1 MADIDKALP
10 NEVRKEIE
18 IPGEEEIQE
27 QVIEEAEKEQQS
39 PEAVDIQENE
49 DGSVDINLDPQAA
62 TPEGGDEHYA
72 NLAEFLP
79 DDVLG
84 RLGSDLSSK
93 YQDYVSSRKD
103 WEKSYTSGL
112 DLLGFKYDNRSEP
125 FAGASGATHPVLAEA
140 VTQFQALAYKELLP
154 ADGPVRTQV
163 MGIPTAEKTDQASR
177 VKDFMNYQIMDQMK
191 EYEPE
196 FDSMLFHLPLSG
208 STFKKVYYDEMEQRA
223 VSKFVPA
230 DDLIVPYTATSL
242 DDAEAIIHRVKISEN
257 ELRKQQVAG
266 FYRDID
272 IGKPGHTETDVEK
285 KERELEGVSKTS
297 NEDIF
302 TLLEC
307 HVDLDLEGFE
317 DSNPETG
324 ELSGIKIPYIVT
336 IEEGSREIL
345 SIKRNYEI
353 GDPLKNKIQYFVHF
367 KFLPGL
373 GFYGFGLIHMIGGLS
388 RTATA
393 ALRQLLDAGTL
404 SNLPAG
410 FKMRGIRIRDD
421 AQSIQ
426 PGEFRDVDAPGGN
439 LRDSFMMLPFKEPS
453 QTLLSLMGIV
463 VQAGQ
468 RFASIADMQ
477 VGDGNQQAAVGTTV
491 ALLERGSRTMSAIHK
506 RIYSALKNEFKLMA
520 RVFKL
525 YLPQQY
531 PYDVVGGQRMIMQ
544 SDFDDRVD
552 ILPVADPNI
561 FSQTQRIS
569 LAQTELQLATSNPQM
584 HDLYAAYRNMY
595 EALGV
600 KNIDS
605 VLMKPQQP
613 MPQDPALEHI
623 AALGGKPFQAF
634 PGQNHR
640 SHITAHL
647 SFMSTNLARN
657 NPMVMASLEK
667 NIFEH
672 ISLMAQEQVELE
684 FRDEMQQLQQMQ
696 MQMQQMQQSPQMMEM
711 QQNPQMMQQMQM
723 QNQQMQMKIQEMNQK
738 IESRKAELVADM
750 MEEFMKEEQKITSQF
765 DNDPIAKLRS
775 RELDLRAQENARK
788 EKEANERMD
797 LDKMKAMMNQ
807 QNQDEKLQQN
817 EELAQ
822 LRADTSIE
830 KTVLS
835 KTLPSSD
842 SMMPNIEIMRKG

>member
-10 NEVRKEIE
+10 NEVRKEFE
-18 IPGEEEIQE
+18 VPGEEEIKELALEEVEQE
-27 QVIEEAEKEQQS
+27 EGS

-49 DGSVDINLDPQAA
+49 DGSVDIDLDPQAA
-62 TPEGGDEHYA
+62 SPEGGDEHYA

-84 RLGSDLSSK
+84 RLGSDLNGK
-93 YQDYVSSRKD
+93 YMDYTSSRKE
-103 WEKSYTSGL
+103 WEQAYIQGL
-112 DLLGFKYDNRSEP
+112 DLLGFKYNNRTEP
-125 FAGASGATHPVLAEA
+125 FQGASGATHPVLAEA

-154 ADGPVRTQV
+154 SGGPVRTQV
-163 MGIPTAEKTDQASR
+163 MGLATPEKSQQATR
-177 VKDFMNYQIMDQMK
+177 VKDFMNYEIMEKMK

-196 FDSMLFHLPLSG
+196 FDQMLFNLPLAG
-208 STFKKVYYDEMEQRA
+208 SAFKKVYYDDMEQRA

-242 DDAEAIIHRVKISEN
+242 DDAEAIIHRIKISEN
-257 ELRKQQVAG
+257 DLRKQQVAG

-272 IGKPGHTETDVEK
+272 LAKPDSTDSDILK
-285 KERELEGVSKTS
+285 KERELEGTSKTQD
-297 NEDIF
+297 EDVY

-317 DSNPETG
+317 DSDPETG
-324 ELSGIKIPYIVT
+324 EPSGIKIPYIVT
-336 IEEGSREIL
+336 LEEGSREIL
-345 SIKRNYEI
+345 SIKRNYEV
-353 GDPLKNKIQYFVHF
+353 GDVKKSKIQYFVHF

-388 RTATA
+388 RTATS

-410 FKMRGIRIRDD
+410 FKQRGIRIRDD

-453 QTLLSLMGIV
+453 QTLLSLMGV
-463 VQAGQ
+463 VVNAGQ
-468 RFASIADMQ
+468 RFASIADLQ

-506 RIYSALKNEFKLMA
+506 RIYSALKNEFRIMA

-525 YLPQQY
+525 YLPQEY
-531 PYDVVGGQRMIMQ
+531 PYDVVGGQRMIKQ
-544 SDFDDRVD
+544 QDFDERVD

-569 LAQTELQLATSNPQM
+569 LAQTELQLAQSNPQM
-584 HDLYAAYRNMY
+584 HNLYNAYRNMY

-600 KNIDS
+600 KDIDQ
-605 VLMKPQQP
+605 VLNKPMQP
-613 MPQDPALEHI
+613 TPKDPALEHI
-623 AALGGKPFQAF
+623 DALGGAQFQAF
-634 PGQNHR
+634 PGQDHR
-640 SHITAHL
+640 SHMTAHL
-647 SFMSTNLARN
+647 NFMATNMARN

-696 MQMQQMQQSPQMMEM
+696 MQA
-711 QQNPQMMQQMQM
+711 QQNPQMAQQMQM
-723 QNQQMQMKIQEMNQK
+723 QMQQITQK
-738 IESRKAELVADM
+738 IEGRKAQLVADM

-765 DNDPIAKLRS
+765 DNDPIAKLRA

-788 EKEANERMD
+788 EKESEDRMD
-797 LDKMKAMMNQ
+797 LDKMKTMMNQ
-807 QNQDEKLQQN
+807 VNQSEKLKQN

-830 KTVLS
+830 KTILG
-835 KTLPSSD
+835 KTLPNSD